1 MCIDTGDPWGG
12 YVIAPMMGPS
22 ARLAEPSPVMLL
34 VGARAWMVRHYAT
47 RSGLR
52 PGLIVA
58 EMVQRWSHA
67 RRLSEQSVR
76 DAIPTASVRAA
87 IDKYYPVW
95 AARHPDDVRCR
106 LSVDLVGVDIL
117 VSVAEEAVDW
127 WLALKFEDQ
136 YGEEE

>member
-1 MCIDTGDPWGG
+1 M
-12 YVIAPMMGPS
+12 
-22 ARLAEPSPVMLL
+22 
-34 VGARAWMVRHYAT
+34 
-47 RSGLR
+47 
-52 PGLIVA
+52 
-58 EMVQRWSHA
+58 
-67 RRLSEQSVR
+67 R

-106 LSVDLVGVDIL
+106 LSVDLGDVDIL
-117 VSVAEEAVDW
+117 VSMAVEAVDW